1 MAFRDADHIFR
12 RLRNGTVPDRGL
24 DAFAVGIE
32 RYRKELQR
40 KLDEVK
46 GGEGDVKFL
55 RGGYGCGKTFMANL
69 LIQDAQQR
77 GFATSFVVVSD
88 NDLHFHKFDELYRKV
103 VGGLSTPACAH
114 GALGD
119 ILDRWIGG
127 IEEGLLDLG
136 VSEDD
141 PAFDDKVLAKLDE
154 QLVALTGGKAPADMI
169 RVVRRIFELKQEGR
183 LQDASAL
190 VSWLSGSSNVAASV
204 KSLAAIKG
212 DISSSDAMDYLRG
225 IVEIVKSADYAGLVI
240 VIDEAET
247 ILRMRGDVRS
257 KSLNAIRQIV
267 DAANEYP
274 GALWVFTGTPTFFD
288 DRRGVKGVEALHA
301 RIRFEEFNGVASL
314 RQPQLALK
322 PFDQERLL
330 KVALKLRSLH
340 PDLLPEEAERRVPR
354 TLIEAL
360 VKKVTEGFHGDV
372 GVVPR
377 QFLRTFVNILD
388 LLADEPEQDAHA
400 LLGFA
405 PSELTAE
412 EEAVLAGRKLDEPEE
427 DEGDTSDGFGDGFG
441 GATVPM

>member
-1 MAFRDADHIFR
+1 MAFRDAGHIFR

-32 RYRKELQR
+32 RHRKELQR

-69 LIQDAQQR
+69 LVQDAKQR

-103 VGGLSTPACAH
+103 VSGLSTPACAH

-119 ILDRWIGG
+119 ILDRWIGS
-127 IEEGLLDLG
+127 IEEGLIDLG
-136 VSEDD
+136 TDEDD
-141 PAFDDKVLAKLDE
+141 PAFDEKVLLKLDE

-169 RVVRRIFELKQEGR
+169 RVVRRIFELKQEQR
-183 LQDASAL
+183 LQEASGL
-190 VSWLSGSSNVAASV
+190 VSWLSGSSNVAASL
-204 KSLAAIKG
+204 KNLAAIKG

-225 IVEIVKSADYAGLVI
+225 IVEIVKSAGYEGLII

-267 DAANEYP
+267 DAASEYP
-274 GALWVFTGTPTFFD
+274 GVLWVFTGTPTFFD
-288 DRRGVKGVEALHA
+288 DRRGVKGLEPLHA
-301 RIRFEEFNGVASL
+301 RIGYQEFNGVANL
-314 RQPQLALK
+314 RAPQLALK
-322 PFDQERLL
+322 PFDRERLL
-330 KVALKLRSLH
+330 KVALKLRGLH
-340 PDLLPEEAERRVPR
+340 PDLPEEEAERRLPR
-354 TLIEAL
+354 DVVEGL
-360 VKKVTEGFHGDV
+360 VDKVTEGFHGDV

-377 QFLRTFVNILD
+377 QFLRTLVNVLD
-388 LLADEPEQDAHA
+388 MLVDNPEQDAHQ
-400 LLGFA
+400 LLGFQPA
-405 PSELTAE
+405 DLTPE
-412 EEAVLAGRKLDEPEE
+412 EEAILAGRNLDEPPP
-427 DEGDTSDGFGDGFG
+427 DDGFG
-441 GATVPM
+441 GNTVSM

>member
-1 MAFRDADHIFR
+1 MALKDAKHIFQ
-12 RLRNGTVPDRGL
+12 RLRNGTVPNRGL

-32 RYRKELQR
+32 RHRKELQR

-69 LIQDAQQR
+69 VVQDALR
-77 GFATSFVVVSD
+77 SGFATSFVVVSD

-103 VGGLSTPACAH
+103 VSGLSTPACSH

-127 IEEGLLDLG
+127 IEEGLVQLG
-136 VSEDD
+136 VDEDD
-141 PAFDDKVLAKLDE
+141 PGFDDKVLAKLDE

-183 LQDASAL
+183 LQEASAL

-204 KSLAAIKG
+204 KNLAAVKG
-212 DISSSDAMDYLRG
+212 DVSSSDAMDYLRG
-225 IVEIVKSADYAGLVI
+225 IVEIVKSAGYSGLVI

-267 DAANEYP
+267 DAASDYP
-274 GALWVFTGTPTFFD
+274 GTLWIFTGTPMFFE
-288 DRRGVKGVEALHA
+288 DRRGVKGLEPLHA
-301 RIRFEEFNGVASL
+301 RIRYEEFNGVASL
-314 RQPQLALK
+314 RQPQLSLK
-322 PFDQERLL
+322 PFNEERLIQ
-330 KVALKLRSLH
+330 VALKLRSLH
-340 PDLLPEEAERRVPR
+340 PDLPAEDAERRVPR
-354 TLIEAL
+354 ELIVSL
-360 VKKVTEGFHGDV
+360 VKQVTKGFHGDV

-377 QFLRTFVNILD
+377 QFLRTFVNLLD
-388 LLADEPEQDAHA
+388 VLADDPEQEAHQ
-400 LLGFA
+400 LLGFQ
-405 PSELTAE
+405 PTELTPE
-412 EEAVLAGRKLDEPEE
+412 EEAVLAGRNLDEPPP
-427 DEGDTSDGFGDGFG
+427 DDDFDG
-441 GATVPM
+441 ASVAL